1 MIARLVAVD
10 IVAFALLGMAWHRG
24 WVEVLWR
31 ADTTYLCAAIA
42 LVFAFGWG
50 LSWWNAHRVR
60 GGYIYLKDFPHY
72 VGTIRYIGGLLVMM
86 GLIGTVVGFVIALSG
101 VDPQK
106 AGELSGISG
115 MLAALIEGMGVA
127 LYTTLAG
134 AVLSIWLSVK
144 HRILAGGFHG

>member
-50 LSWWNAHRVR
+50 CP
-60 GGYIYLKDFPHY
+60 GGMRT
-72 VGTIRYIGGLLVMM
+72 GCG
-86 GLIGTVVGFVIALSG
+86 
-101 VDPQK
+101 
-106 AGELSGISG
+106 
-115 MLAALIEGMGVA
+115 AA
-127 LYTTLAG
+127 TST
-134 AVLSIWLSVK
+134 
-144 HRILAGGFHG
+144 